1 VISIGTKHDSPIT
14 KKRGGKEM
22 KKVIVLGLLIMAFSA
37 TVYAQPKIDFRG
49 SGSLEIVSVWHENV
63 APGDGAITTF
73 WAGPGAFAP
82 PGGYWDKNFGDPAAS
97 GALNRD
103 QAFMETRGILR
114 FDASMGKEVSA
125 TFIFELDSSRW
136 GERGGTRGALGAWNA
151 DVAGIEVKNMY
162 LDVAL
167 PYFGIPAPMT
177 VRAGIQPFGVRPH
190 IFAYTDGAGITGA
203 IKLDP
208 ALIALYWAKAIE
220 GRDADADDVDIYGI
234 NVNAKLGTV
243 TPGFYVFN
251 YNMNTYPLGAF
262 QSVYGITPTAESNMW
277 WLGFYLDG
285 KLGPV
290 NINFDVVADYGSV
303 KDRANAVPAVLERKV
318 KYRGGAGQLKIDFPW
333 EKFNFGVLG
342 MYATG
347 ADLQKTTR
355 FGLPSNSVE
364 DPAGL
369 GVTRKVSSYV
379 IPPGSE
385 EWAVWGE
392 SMILGNNFITATAL
406 PQGMWPA
413 LGQPGGV
420 GYANQMS
427 RGAIG
432 GTWVAKL
439 YASMKATP
447 WYKVTLQ
454 GLYIGDTT
462 KHGNTLGDARKSTGG
477 LRNDK
482 TIGWEFDL
490 INEIQIYN
498 NLKWSIGAGYL
509 FAGDA
514 LDQLGA
520 FGNIEPHN
528 PWIIATKLRYDF

>member
-1 VISIGTKHDSPIT
+1 
-14 KKRGGKEM
+14 M
-22 KKVIVLGLLIMAFSA
+22 KKFIVLGLFGLLIMAFSA
-37 TVYAQPKIDFRG
+37 SVYAQPKIDFKG
-49 SGSLEIVSVWHENV
+49 SGSIEVVSIWHENV
-63 APGDGAITTF
+63 APGDGAITTRF
-73 WAGPGAFAP
+73 AGAGTFLP
-82 PGGYWDKNFGDPAAS
+82 PGGYWDRLFGPAAS
-97 GALNRD
+97 GALNRR
-103 QAFMETRGILR
+103 QAFMMERGVLR
-114 FDASMGKEVSA
+114 FDAAMGKEVSA
-125 TFIFELDSSRW
+125 TFIFELDSTRW
-136 GERGGTRGALGAWNA
+136 GERGGTRGGLGNWNA
-151 DVAGIEVKNMY
+151 DTAGIEVKNMY
-162 LDVAL
+162 LDIAL

-190 IFAYTDGAGITGA
+190 MFAYTDGAGITGA
-203 IKLDP
+203 IKVDP
-208 ALIALYWAKAIE
+208 ALIALYWAKALE
-220 GRDADADDVDIYGI
+220 GKDATADDVDVWGI
-234 NVNAKLGTV
+234 NVNAKIGTV
-243 TPGFYVFN
+243 TPGAYFFY
-251 YNMNTYPLGAF
+251 YDMNAYPFPATA
-262 QSVYGITPTAESNMW
+262 SITPPAPYGANIAANTADMW
-277 WLGFYLDG
+277 WLGAYLDG

-290 NINFDVVADYGSV
+290 NINLDLIMDYGSV
-303 KDRANAVPAVLERKV
+303 KHKDSAVALSAGADSKV

-347 ADLQKTTR
+347 ADLKKTSR
-355 FGLPSNSVE
+355 FGLPGQSVE
-364 DPAGL
+364 NPL
-369 GVTRKVSSYV
+369 GTGFTRKVGGYV
-379 IPPGSE
+379 TPPGSE

-413 LGQPGGV
+413 LAQATGTS
-420 GYANQMS
+420 YAAQMT

-462 KHGNTLGDARKSTGG
+462 KNGNTLGDAVKTTGG

-482 TIGWEFDL
+482 TIGWELDL
-490 INEIQIYN
+490 INEIQIYS
-498 NLKWSIGAGYL
+498 NLKWSIGGGIL

-520 FGNIEPHN
+520 GRNISPSD

>member
-1 VISIGTKHDSPIT
+1 
-14 KKRGGKEM
+14 
-22 KKVIVLGLLIMAFSA
+22 
-37 TVYAQPKIDFRG
+37 
-49 SGSLEIVSVWHENV
+49 
-63 APGDGAITTF
+63 
-73 WAGPGAFAP
+73 
-82 PGGYWDKNFGDPAAS
+82 
-97 GALNRD
+97 
-103 QAFMETRGILR
+103 
-114 FDASMGKEVSA
+114 
-125 TFIFELDSSRW
+125 
-136 GERGGTRGALGAWNA
+136 
-151 DVAGIEVKNMY
+151 MY

-190 IFAYTDGAGITGA
+190 MFAYTDGAGITGA

-220 GRDADADDVDIYGI
+220 GRDASSDDVDIYGI
-234 NVNAKLGTV
+234 NVNAKLGTI
-243 TPGFYVFN
+243 TPGLYVFN
-251 YNMNTYPLGAF
+251 YNMNTYPLSAV
-262 QSVYGITPTAESNMW
+262 QSAYGITPTAESNMW
-277 WLGFYLDG
+277 WFGFYLDG
-285 KLGPV
+285 KLGPL

-303 KDRANAVPAVLERKV
+303 KDRSNAQPAVLQDKV
-318 KYRGGAGQLKIDFPW
+318 KYRGGAGQLKIDLPW

-347 ADLQKTTR
+347 ADLRKTTR

-364 DPAGL
+364 DPG
-369 GVTRKVSSYV
+369 GFPSVTSKVTSYV

-420 GYANQMS
+420 GYANQMT

-462 KHGNTLGDARKSTGG
+462 KHGNTLGDARKASGA
-477 LRNDK
+477 LRNDG
-482 TIGWEFDL
+482 TIGWELDL
-490 INEIQIYN
+490 INEIQIYS
-498 NLKWSIGAGYL
+498 NLKWSIGGGIL

-514 LDQLGA
+514 LDQAGA
-520 FGNIEPHN
+520 FGNISPHN